1 MWISSRSRPLDS
13 RNRCQSLRIADRAP
27 PFLIL
32 LLITSG
38 VPRSRLPFP
47 GDITHLLEQ
56 VGLFYSRPA
65 GETSPAER
73 RRDEPLP
80 PRGSGGKGNEI
91 PRNHYPSRIPDQVGR
106 KCSKGAKLVTRPLDS
121 ANNVVKTNNE
131 PVKLFEL
138 TTESLVKRA
147 IKIALS
153 RDLIVGS
160 ALRAPLWIVVTLTHV
175 KTRQQYPYIYIY
187 NIYVHVE
194 FVPYLIR

>member
-1 MWISSRSRPLDS
+1 MNVGREIIPARTTARGEGDRGEKRDGTTPGSSRLSRNRKLDRGMWISSRSRPLDS

-56 VGLFYSRPA
+56 VGLFYFRPA

-80 PRGSGGKGNEI
+80 PKGERGKRKRNSEKSPSVPNPRSSWEEMFEGSELVLSI
-91 PRNHYPSRIPDQVGR
+91 PPTTSLNQQRACQTIRINYR
-106 KCSKGAKLVTRPLDS
+106 
-121 ANNVVKTNNE
+121 E
-131 PVKLFEL
+131 P
-138 TTESLVKRA
+138 R
-147 IKIALS
+147 
-153 RDLIVGS
+153 
-160 ALRAPLWIVVTLTHV
+160 
-175 KTRQQYPYIYIY
+175 KTR
-187 NIYVHVE
+187 H
-194 FVPYLIR
+194 

>member
-1 MWISSRSRPLDS
+1 MPRLFLFFFL
-13 RNRCQSLRIADRAP
+13 LRAAFHGAGYR
-27 PFLIL
+27 
-32 LLITSG
+32 
-38 VPRSRLPFP
+38 FP
-47 GDITHLLEQ
+47 GTLLT
-56 VGLFYSRPA
+56 YSNKSVSSTPGQREKLLQQKG
-65 GETSPAER
+65 GEMNRS
-73 RRDEPLP
+73 LL
-80 PRGSGGKGNEI
+80 GGKGNEI
-91 PRNHYPSRIPDQVGR
+91 PRNHHLSRIPDQVGR

-187 NIYVHVE
+187 TIFMYT
-194 FVPYLIR
+194 

>member
-65 GETSPAER
+65 GETPPAER

-80 PRGSGGKGNEI
+80 PKGERGKRKRNSEKSPSVPN
-91 PRNHYPSRIPDQVGR
+91 PRSSWEEMFEG
-106 KCSKGAKLVTRPLDS
+106 SELVTRPLDS

-187 NIYVHVE
+187 TIFMYT
-194 FVPYLIR
+194 